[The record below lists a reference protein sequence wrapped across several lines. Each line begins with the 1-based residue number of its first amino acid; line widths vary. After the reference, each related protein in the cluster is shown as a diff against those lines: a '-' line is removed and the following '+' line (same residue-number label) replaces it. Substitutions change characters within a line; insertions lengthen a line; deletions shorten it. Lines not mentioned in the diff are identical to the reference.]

1 MSSDFTTMGKIT
13 SVFGVKGWVKV
24 ISYTEPKE
32 NIASYKRWQLLRD
45 GKQQSVDV
53 TECRAHGNGLVA
65 KLKDCDDRELAK
77 QQYCGALIQVA
88 TSELPALGDD
98 ECYWHQLEGLKVVST
113 EAKLLGRV
121 SYLFETGSNDV
132 LVVKPCA
139 GSMDVTER
147 LIPYLPEQVIKKVDL
162 VNGEIVVD
170 WDPDF

>member
-24 ISYTEPKE
+24 ISYTQPKE
-32 NIASYKRWQLLRD
+32 NIASYKTWQLLRD
-45 GKQQSVDV
+45 GRHLSVDV

-65 KLKDCDDRELAK
+65 KLGDCDDRELAR

-88 TSELPALGDD
+88 TSELPELGAD
-98 ECYWHQLEGLKVVST
+98 ECYWHQLEGLQVVT
-113 EAKLLGRV
+113 TDAKLLGRV
-121 SYLFETGSNDV
+121 GYLFETGSNDV
-132 LVVKPCA
+132 LVVKPCP
-139 GSMDVTER
+139 GSLDVTER

-162 VNGEIVVD
+162 DAGVIEVD